1 MLNDA
6 MKQLEL
12 MGIYTTD
19 AEPPIFKM
27 IRELEADIKEHK
39 HDINYMRKHGQN
51 QSADNLEKTLKEEET
66 TLKAYKNI
74 AKLAPT
80 HDNDATE
87 NGAIEE
93 FGQNHETEVMPLE
106 KNPVLAQDA
115 SIEKIPANY
124 RPEFPKAGYL
134 VRYAKG
140 MKAKWFATQQEAE
153 AFMSKI
159 KQEGKDCGPVF
170 TKGTKDAPDQ
180 KELQRLNNLHVY
192 EKLKEIVEENMKRY
206 KPDHPEYKRL
216 AGLSKKYDDEIK
228 RYSKDDKFNIY
239 EIKGVGLPN
248 KLIGSIEAD
257 TPLQAQMKFVS
268 ANPAFKNK
276 NIKAT
281 KDSSPD
287 KFGTVMKEFY
297 EGKLK
302 SGSGKTVTDPQQ
314 AKAIAYSESK
324 DEEPVYTFGTKDG
337 QFKKIDELQKELND
351 LESEI
356 FGKEKELQSILKE
369 TNHPENKMY
378 NPRKQELHK
387 LKGRLEKMKKQL
399 ENLKSGKKTTNDAM
413 IRFYGENIDLT
424 KTNTV
429 RLEEILEELQALHEQ
444 GDAQRAIKEELNK
457 RKGSAKDEKT
467 YQNGE
472 HVKVVNRSTG
482 EKIEL
487 KVLRDNKDGT
497 LEVKAPTGAV
507 LTIKKAWVVDA
518 AYDPKKYE
526 GTRRHETNIWYL
538 ENEVTKW
545 RSRYE
550 SAKDQVIAYRKMV
563 SSGQYGKLTTED
575 LKRAERDLE
584 AARMKLEQSLSML
597 QRAKGQKDE
606 APTTLDECMEI
617 LKLTGLN

>member
-1 MLNDA
+1 MNKLLKEANQMLKFWCLD
-6 MKQLEL
+6 
-12 MGIYTTD
+12 
-19 AEPPIFKM
+19 
-27 IRELEADIKEHK
+27 
-39 HDINYMRKHGQN
+39 
-51 QSADNLEKTLKEEET
+51 ADNSLEERAKK
-66 TLKAYKNI
+66 
-74 AKLAPT
+74 KLAEGGRIQVIAPNGDRCSVVRAGENMVQSWSEKR
-80 HDNDATE
+80 HQWESFPLSKCKILSVDNDATE
-87 NGAIEE
+87 NGAIKQ
-93 FGQNHETEVMPLE
+93 FGQSKETEVMPLE
-106 KNPVLAQDA
+106 KKPVLAQD
-115 SIEKIPANY
+115 EKY
-124 RPEFPKAGYL
+124 RGDPKYMSLPGYKQEVDRINRTYEAESKKEAEYRKKGYGKARSEEQVNGYWDNEMKSLNAHYEAKLKAGHFS
-134 VRYAKG
+134 KDSPE
-140 MKAKWFATQQEAE
+140 QER
-153 AFMSKI
+153 
-159 KQEGKDCGPVF
+159 
-170 TKGTKDAPDQ
+170 
-180 KELQRLNNLHVY
+180 LQRLNNLHVY

-216 AGLSKKYDDEIK
+216 AGLSKKYGDEIK
-228 RYSKDDKFNIY
+228 RYSKDGKFKIY
-239 EIKGVGLPN
+239 EIVGVGLPD

-257 TPLQAQMKFVS
+257 TPLQAQMKFIS
-268 ANPAFKNK
+268 INPVFRNK

-281 KDSSPD
+281 KDNSPD

-302 SGSGKTVTDPQQ
+302 SGSGETVTDPQQ

-324 DEEPVYTFGTKDG
+324 DEEPVYTLGTKDG
-337 QFKKIDELQKELND
+337 QFKKIDEIQKEIND

-356 FGKEKELQSILKE
+356 FGKDKELKSILKE
-369 TNHPENKMY
+369 TNHPENKIY

-387 LKGRLEKMKKQL
+387 LKGRLDKMKKQL
-399 ENLKSGKKTTNDAM
+399 ENLKSGKNADGKE
-413 IRFYGENIDLT
+413 R
-424 KTNTV
+424 KNT
-429 RLEEILEELQALHEQ
+429 H
-444 GDAQRAIKEELNK
+444 
-457 RKGSAKDEKT
+457 DEKT
-467 YQNGE
+467 YQHGE

-482 EKIEL
+482 DKIEL

-518 AYDPKKYE
+518 TTILDECMEVLKLSGFATDAYDPKNYE

-550 SAKDQVIAYRKMV
+550 SAKDQVTAYRKMV

-606 APTTLDECMEI
+606 DP
-617 LKLTGLN
+617 NNQ